1 MKKILKISIGILL
14 FIGLQSANAASLEST
29 QKIFDEA
36 RGICKIYL
44 KQCEPHLVISNQW
57 QAVTHKEK
65 DIYITSDLVKA
76 LTEDELR
83 AVIYHEVG
91 HAVLRHTT
99 REANWL
105 MSVSSNKTYTKE
117 AHYNLR
123 RIHEYEADRFAS
135 YTLKFTRRPNCL
147 PEALFK
153 IVPPEY
159 WNVEFPTHPSV
170 IDRVHKIKIIIDKG
184 GI

>member
-1 MKKILKISIGILL
+1 M
-14 FIGLQSANAASLEST
+14 
-29 QKIFDEA
+29 
-36 RGICKIYL
+36 
-44 KQCEPHLVISNQW
+44 
-57 QAVTHKEK
+57 
-65 DIYITSDLVKA
+65 
-76 LTEDELR
+76 
-83 AVIYHEVG
+83 G

-105 MSVSSNKTYTKE
+105 MSVSANKTYTKE

-123 RIHEYEADRFAS
+123 RAHEYEADRFAS
-135 YTLKFTRRPNCL
+135 YTLKFTRQPNRL

-159 WNVEFPTHPSV
+159 WNVEFPTHPSI
-170 IDRVHKIKIIIDKG
+170 IDRVHRFKTIINKG